1 MATLTGKKIQDTY
14 SNLLQIESGS
24 IQNGLGSNINIPI
37 TQISGSTI
45 LSGSQQIADEISGS
59 INATSASL
67 AADKADKS
75 NISGSFT
82 ITSASLATNKADK
95 ASISGSFNTVSASLQ
110 NRVALQENFSSSLDT
125 TFATDTSVTTAVSAL
140 NLLTSSLATTGS
152 NTFTKNQVITG
163 SLSMTGSLNIYSG
176 KVQIRKTADRYS
188 LRAIGAGRD
197 AIISVQKE
205 SDDTTSAKVYADS
218 VQIGVFNSSTIT
230 LGNTESVVRMN
241 GTEFDISSS
250 MLVVSSSTHFIGP
263 VTGSISGS
271 FVGNVVGDITGN
283 LTGDVTSHRSYII
296 PATVSGSAGISTI
309 LSSSAYDNVSLVKLD
324 YTGSI
329 NGTATVLLPDAT
341 ATQHTYRSIRFL
353 GNSTITNQK
362 QYTVAPSGSQTLD
375 GGSGGFTMN
384 RSYEGIMVWSDGTE
398 WFQVQAKNV

>member
-140 NLLTSSLATTGS
+140 NLLT
-152 NTFTKNQVITG
+152 
-163 SLSMTGSLNIYSG
+163 
-176 KVQIRKTADRYS
+176 
-188 LRAIGAGRD
+188 
-197 AIISVQKE
+197 
-205 SDDTTSAKVYADS
+205 
-218 VQIGVFNSSTIT
+218 
-230 LGNTESVVRMN
+230 
-241 GTEFDISSS
+241 
-250 MLVVSSSTHFIGP
+250 
-263 VTGSISGS
+263 
-271 FVGNVVGDITGN
+271 
-283 LTGDVTSHRSYII
+283 
-296 PATVSGSAGISTI
+296 
-309 LSSSAYDNVSLVKLD
+309 
-324 YTGSI
+324 
-329 NGTATVLLPDAT
+329 
-341 ATQHTYRSIRFL
+341 
-353 GNSTITNQK
+353 
-362 QYTVAPSGSQTLD
+362 
-375 GGSGGFTMN
+375 
-384 RSYEGIMVWSDGTE
+384 
-398 WFQVQAKNV
+398 

>member
-45 LSGSQQIADEISGS
+45 LSGSQQIADKISGS
-59 INATSASL
+59 FDATSGSL
-67 AADKADKS
+67 ASDKADK
-75 NISGSFT
+75 T
-82 ITSASLATNKADK
+82 
-95 ASISGSFNTVSASLQ
+95 SISGSFNIVSASLQ
-110 NRVALQENFSSSLDT
+110 SRVTLQESFSSSLDT
-125 TFATDTSVTTAVSAL
+125 TFATDASVTTAVNSL
-140 NLLTSSLATTGS
+140 NILTASLASTGS
-152 NTFTKNQVITG
+152 NIFTENQVITG
-163 SLSMTGSLNIYSG
+163 SLSMTGSLNVFSG
-176 KVQIRKTADRYS
+176 KVSIRRTVNRYS
-188 LRAIGAGRD
+188 LRATGAGRD
-197 AIISVQKE
+197 AIVSVQNE

-218 VQIGVFNSSTIT
+218 VQIGVFNSSLIT

-250 MLVVSSSTHFIGP
+250 MFIVSSSTHFIGP

-271 FVGNVVGDITGN
+271 FVGNLVGDVTGN
-283 LTGDVTSHRSYII
+283 LTGDVTSHSSYII
-296 PATVSGSAGISTI
+296 PVTVSGSAGSSTI

-324 YTGSI
+324 YTGST

-353 GNSTITNQK
+353 GNSTVTNQK
-362 QYTVAPSGSQTLD
+362 LYTVAPSGSQTLD

-398 WFQVQAKNV
+398 WYQVQAKNV

>member
-152 NTFTKNQVITG
+152 NIFTENQVITG
-163 SLSMTGSLNIYSG
+163 SLKMTGSLNIFSG
-176 KVQIRKTADRYS
+176 RVEIRRTTDRYS
-188 LRAIGAGRD
+188 LRATGAGRD
-197 AIISVQKE
+197 AIISVQKQ
-205 SDDTTSAKVYADS
+205 SDDTTAAKVYGDS
-218 VQIGVFNSSTIT
+218 VQIGVFNSSNII

-271 FVGNVVGDITGN
+271 FLGSLVGD
-283 LTGDVTSHRSYII
+283 LTGDVTSHSNYII
-296 PATVSGSAGISTI
+296 PVTVSGSAGSSTI

-324 YTGSI
+324 YTGST

-362 QYTVAPSGSQTLD
+362 LYTVAPSGSQTLD

-398 WFQVQAKNV
+398 WYQVQAKNV

>member
-152 NTFTKNQVITG
+152 NIFTENQVITG
-163 SLSMTGSLNIYSG
+163 SLKMTGSLNIFSG
-176 KVQIRKTADRYS
+176 RVEIRRTTDRYS
-188 LRAIGAGRD
+188 LRATGAGRD
-197 AIISVQKE
+197 AIISVQKQ
-205 SDDTTSAKVYADS
+205 SDDTTAAKVYGDS
-218 VQIGVFNSSTIT
+218 VQIGVFNSSNII

-271 FVGNVVGDITGN
+271 FLGSLVGD
-283 LTGDVTSHRSYII
+283 LTGDVTSHSNYII
-296 PATVSGSAGISTI
+296 PVTVSGSAGSSTI

-324 YTGSI
+324 YTGST

-353 GNSTITNQK
+353 GNSTITNQRL
-362 QYTVAPSGSQTLD
+362 YTVAPSGSQTLD
-375 GGSGGFTMN
+375 GGSSGFTMN

-398 WFQVQAKNV
+398 WYQVQAKNV

>member
-95 ASISGSFNTVSASLQ
+95 ASVSGSFNTVSASLQ

-152 NTFTKNQVITG
+152 NIFTENQVITG
-163 SLSMTGSLNIYSG
+163 SLKMTGSLNIFSG
-176 KVQIRKTADRYS
+176 RVEIRRTTDRYS
-188 LRAIGAGRD
+188 LRATGAGRD
-197 AIISVQKE
+197 AIISVQKQ
-205 SDDTTSAKVYADS
+205 SDDTTAAKVYGDS
-218 VQIGVFNSSTIT
+218 VQIGVFNSSNII

-271 FVGNVVGDITGN
+271 FLGSLVGD
-283 LTGDVTSHRSYII
+283 LTGDVTSHSNYII
-296 PATVSGSAGISTI
+296 PVTVSGSAGSSTI

-324 YTGSI
+324 YTGST

-353 GNSTITNQK
+353 GNSTITNQRL
-362 QYTVAPSGSQTLD
+362 YTVAPSGSQTLD

-398 WFQVQAKNV
+398 WYQVQAKNV

>member
-95 ASISGSFNTVSASLQ
+95 ASVSGSFNTVSASLQ

-152 NTFTKNQVITG
+152 NIFTENQVITG
-163 SLSMTGSLNIYSG
+163 SLKMTGSLNIFSG
-176 KVQIRKTADRYS
+176 RVEIRRTTDRYS
-188 LRAIGAGRD
+188 LRATGAGRD
-197 AIISVQKE
+197 AIISVQKQ
-205 SDDTTSAKVYADS
+205 SDDTTAAKVYGDS
-218 VQIGVFNSSTIT
+218 VQIGVFNSSNII

-271 FVGNVVGDITGN
+271 FLGSLVGD
-283 LTGDVTSHRSYII
+283 LTGDVTSHSNYII
-296 PATVSGSAGISTI
+296 PVTVSGSAGSSTI

-324 YTGSI
+324 YTGST

-353 GNSTITNQK
+353 GNSTITNQRL
-362 QYTVAPSGSQTLD
+362 YTVAPSGSQTLD
-375 GGSGGFTMN
+375 GGSSGFTMN

-398 WFQVQAKNV
+398 WYQVQAKNV